1 MQMQSEALGF
11 LVKYENNIY
20 LQKLFP
26 VQIQQMVHNASPP
39 KHWCPTVDTHISNVL
54 DTWTMT
60 VESLAGGGQ
69 RSA

>member
-26 VQIQQMVHNASPP
+26 VQIQQVHNASPP
-39 KHWCPTVDTHISNVL
+39 KH
-54 DTWTMT
+54 
-60 VESLAGGGQ
+60 
-69 RSA
+69 

>member
-20 LQKLFP
+20 LQKLFS
-26 VQIQQMVHNASPP
+26 VQIQQVHNASPP

-54 DTWTMT
+54 DMWTMT
-60 VESLAGGGQ
+60 VESLAGGRQ